1 MTCRTRWGHWGHRTA
16 AYLGYLPP
24 QVMELALQRALL
36 TESSAQGS
44 FLGVEKSLQVLEP
57 GLCSQQIP
65 LLLGVARK
73 EKRADFRSLSEMG
86 PLCGPRSCQKRAS
99 LH

>member
-1 MTCRTRWGHWGHRTA
+1 
-16 AYLGYLPP
+16 
-24 QVMELALQRALL
+24 MELALQRALL

-44 FLGVEKSLQVLEP
+44 FLGVEKSLEVLEP
-57 GLCSQQIP
+57 GLRSQQVP

-73 EKRADFRSLSEMG
+73 RKAGFRSASGMG